1 MGLSLTPEI
10 LRQFPKVEL
19 HRHLEGSYPLDKLYQ
34 IALKNKLDNSMSF
47 EEFKID
53 NQFPK
58 DGEPDFLLFLA
69 KFRNHWYK
77 SLSDIS
83 FLTYHSVLNL
93 KNDGI
98 FYIELRFNPEHFTA
112 ANNFSRLSVV
122 RTIIAAGNRAAK
134 EADIYI
140 RYLIT
145 LNRGKHDPKELL
157 EIYNHVKNSHK
168 SICGFDL
175 AGDETNYPPEMF
187 REVFQQ
193 IKEDGYYL
201 TTVHAGEV
209 SPPTQIWEAIN
220 NLHASRIG
228 HGTSSILDSDLQKTL
243 IARNVLLEQCLTSN
257 YQTGSWRDTSS
268 HPFGRLYRMGVPVA
282 LGSDDPSI
290 QDADLTDDY
299 YLAAKYF
306 NFNIDDFV
314 QMNLNALK
322 AAFIKPGQKRY
333 LKIRY
338 LKAVSEFKNRFNIT

>member
-1 MGLSLTPEI
+1 MGLQLTPEI

-19 HRHLEGSYPLDKLYQ
+19 HRHLEGSYPLDKLYE
-34 IALKNKLDNSMSF
+34 IARKNKLDQSMSF

-58 DGEPDFLLFLA
+58 NGEPDFLLFLA

-77 SLSDIS
+77 SLADIS
-83 FLTYHSVLNL
+83 FLTYHSVLRM
-93 KNDGI
+93 KDDGI
-98 FYIELRFNPEHFTA
+98 FYIELRFNPEHFTVN
-112 ANNFSRLSVV
+112 NNFNRLSVV
-122 RTIIAAGNRAAK
+122 RTIIAAAKRAAK
-134 EADIYI
+134 EVNIFI
-140 RYLIT
+140 RFLIT

-157 EIYNHVKNSHK
+157 AIYDQVKNSNK

-175 AGDETNYPPEMF
+175 AGDETNYPPELF
-187 REVFQQ
+187 REVFQK
-193 IKEDGYYL
+193 IKSDGFYL

-228 HGTSSILDSDLQKTL
+228 HGTSAILDSDLQKAL
-243 IARNVLLEQCLTSN
+243 ISRNILLEQCLTSN
-257 YQTGSWRDTSS
+257 YQTGSWRDTAT

-299 YLAAKYF
+299 YLATKHF
-306 NFNIDDFV
+306 DLTLDDFIK
-314 QMNLNALK
+314 MNLNAIQ
-322 AAFIKPGQKRY
+322 AAFLKPGQKRY
-333 LKIRY
+333 LKIQY
-338 LKAVSEFKNRFNIT
+338 LKAVSNFKSRYNLQ